1 MTVKDGIHDLEYVF
15 LLYCMF
21 NHFMIKLGKVSL
33 GTKKKMIIRTMLE
46 ECECIKKDEGISSV
60 LVVSELITAKNKFV
74 VYLGKLIALIA
85 QRGTEIVSL
94 KVELLMVFLGPNEGL
109 SFMTSLQEENSQ
121 LKAEVVTLKD
131 QVGVLT

>member
-1 MTVKDGIHDLEYVF
+1 
-15 LLYCMF
+15 
-21 NHFMIKLGKVSL
+21 
-33 GTKKKMIIRTMLE
+33 MLE